1 MSVVTTLA
9 SNWYFYFALWLSL
22 EIKFLLNKRIHHLI
36 LQVKLYRSWI
46 KTNRETKSTFYITVT
61 VHKLSLFLIL
71 ACNPHFGKEKQKKV
85 KKFNEP
91 VLRTVFLRLSKFSS
105 TDSQLF
111 FYHAFRITR
120 YFLPSQIYI
129 LLHTLVSQVLFS
141 EIESAILGGCG
152 KQFRWKK

>member
-71 ACNPHFGKEKQKKV
+71 ACNPHFGKEK
-85 KKFNEP
+85 
-91 VLRTVFLRLSKFSS
+91 
-105 TDSQLF
+105 
-111 FYHAFRITR
+111 
-120 YFLPSQIYI
+120 
-129 LLHTLVSQVLFS
+129 
-141 EIESAILGGCG
+141 
-152 KQFRWKK
+152 